1 MIAKNCSID
10 HLKMALLRTNFKF
23 DHNIK
28 FKRLEFK
35 GRNIL
40 FTLTVNNSRKPGSR
54 TSASAF
60 HPERRVSA
68 ACWHVHGWFFEILF
82 KVNPAAIV
90 VSQGNKQITKDSG
103 NWQDWQIGP
112 QIYPIMYSEACDCN
126 K

>member
-1 MIAKNCSID
+1 MMAKNCT
-10 HLKMALLRTNFKF
+10 LLDLDRTLSQVNLKF
-23 DHNIK
+23 DENIK
-28 FKRLEFK
+28 FKRLESK
-35 GRNIL
+35 GKNIL
-40 FTLTVNNSRKPGSR
+40 FTLTVKDSRKPGSR
-54 TSASAF
+54 TSASVF
-60 HPERRVSA
+60 HHDRRVAA